1 MIDQC
6 DVLAIWNLLMKK
18 EQLLAAYQWRFACKE
33 FDARQKITREDF
45 QFLLEILRLSP
56 SSFGL
61 QPYQVL
67 VLTDKN
73 LLAAL
78 AQIVWGGKKQLPSAS
93 EVLLFVTRKDIR
105 HDSEFIRYM
114 LTAVRELPEAMI
126 DTYVPLIQQHQAV
139 DFALLQDE
147 RYLQDWAGKQA
158 YIALGN
164 VMSAAAS
171 IGIDSCPIEGF
182 AMHSVSQLLADFKV
196 IDPEQLEPCVF
207 CALGYR
213 LAPPARAKTRLAMEE
228 FVRFV

>member
-1 MIDQC
+1 M
-6 DVLAIWNLLMKK
+6 NK

-33 FDARQKITREDF
+33 FDLNKKISPEDF
-45 QFLLEILRLSP
+45 TFLLEILRLSP

-67 VLTDKN
+67 VLNDKN
-73 LLAAL
+73 VLAAL
-78 AQIVWGGKKQLPSAS
+78 TEVVWGGKKQLPSAS

-114 LTAVRELPEAMI
+114 LKSIRELPEAML
-126 DTYVPLIQQHQAV
+126 DTYAPLIQQHQAV
-139 DFALLQDE
+139 DFALLHDE

-164 VMSAAAS
+164 VMSGAAS

-182 AMHSVSQLLADFKV
+182 AMTAVSQLLTEFKV
-196 IDPEQLEPCVF
+196 IDPDLLEPCVF

-213 LAPPARAKTRLAMEE
+213 SAPPARAKTRLGIDEL
-228 FVRFV
+228 VRVV